1 MAKAKKK
8 SDVRIYTKKTRT
20 WSGHY
25 IEFVHFVGEQE
36 FSPLQRILDL
46 RETTEGWSYPLETLK
61 YAYYNLKSE
70 ASPKEKD
77 KDKKYRELCQE
88 VFDFLHPLVKDKI
101 EAYTSLIKDGFIGF
115 DTLWILFQKGLKVM
129 FLDRGVYVGGVVSN
143 VEYQKNFM
151 GEAFI
156 ITLQTINV
164 DHEGP
169 VLTTAKVAIPAYS
182 TAKAVETLPVR
193 VIPPEMEAEFAARA
207 KNILEATKSPHYAAY
222 VGEGVHRTWM
232 GPVRFLATGRIML
245 DAKLFKSRNPNYAS
259 LNEDV
264 QDEEDTENFFETNL
278 FTVSPWV
285 RGFSFY
291 AKQWGEFYFDSI
303 KPIAFNDQAF
313 ESLVLPETSVVNGL
327 DTKEMIRSLVEQTL
341 TNDYQDIIEGK
352 GGGLI
357 FLLHG
362 SPGTGKAQPLTSMLQ
377 TRTGQI
383 CMGDVSVGDEVIG
396 ENGLPVKVLG
406 VYPQGE
412 RSVYKIT
419 FADGRV
425 VRADED
431 HLWKVKQKGQS
442 RARKETHW
450 DIQTTRAIITK
461 MASNRS
467 PFHVP
472 LSQPVEYPA
481 KDIGIDPWLL
491 GLLLGDGHMKNK
503 QLSFST
509 ADKEIVDRV
518 TKVIPDG
525 FTIKKISGSKY
536 DYSITMTIRE
546 GNATHGLR
554 DTLKK
559 LGVYGLGSLEKFI
572 PEVCFTMSV
581 EQRLEL
587 VRGLMDSDGF
597 ASKNKEAI
605 FYSSSEQ
612 LIKGFQRLVWS
623 LGGICTI
630 KPKQSM
636 YKNAQGVKVPGH
648 PSWRATV
655 RYRSPSELFSLARKR
670 ERVEGPHQYAEGL
683 ALKIVSIEPDGVE
696 PTQCILVDSPTHL
709 YLTDNFV
716 VTHNTLTAEAVADLL
731 RRPLYSVS
739 IGELGTD
746 ITELERNLRNILEI
760 ATSWNAVLLLDEADI
775 FLEARSTHDV
785 VRNALV
791 GVFLRLLEYY
801 QGVLFLTTNRV
812 KNFDSAF
819 HSRISLAL
827 CYPEHQADTRK
838 HIWKNLTRF
847 SKLNLSDS
855 DLDKLATYD
864 MNGRQI
870 KNTIRLGLALSK
882 KKEVTLAELEG
893 IIKLT
898 NKFQEAIS

>member
-20 WSGHY
+20 WSGQY
-25 IEFVHFVGEQE
+25 LEFVHFVGEQE

-46 RETTEGWSYPLETLK
+46 RETTDGWSYPLETLK

-70 ASPKEKD
+70 ASPTEKG

-88 VFDFLHPLVKDKI
+88 LFDFLHPLVKDKI

-156 ITLQTINV
+156 IHLQTISV
-164 DHEGP
+164 GHEGP

-193 VIPPEMEAEFAARA
+193 VITSEMEAEFAARA
-207 KNILEATKSPHYAAY
+207 KNILEVTKSPYYAAY

-245 DAKLFKSRNPNYAS
+245 DAKMFKSRNPNYS
-259 LNEDV
+259 VLNEDV
-264 QDEEDTENFFETNL
+264 QDEEDTENFFEANL

-285 RGFSFY
+285 QGFSFY

-313 ESLVLPETSVVNGL
+313 ESLVLPETSTVNGL
-327 DTKEMIRSLVEQTL
+327 DTKEMIRSLVEQAS
-341 TNDYQDIIEGK
+341 TNDYKDLIEGK
-352 GGGLI
+352 GEGLI

-362 SPGTGKAQPLTSMLQ
+362 SPGTGK
-377 TRTGQI
+377 
-383 CMGDVSVGDEVIG
+383 
-396 ENGLPVKVLG
+396 
-406 VYPQGE
+406 
-412 RSVYKIT
+412 
-419 FADGRV
+419 
-425 VRADED
+425 
-431 HLWKVKQKGQS
+431 
-442 RARKETHW
+442 
-450 DIQTTRAIITK
+450 
-461 MASNRS
+461 
-467 PFHVP
+467 
-472 LSQPVEYPA
+472 
-481 KDIGIDPWLL
+481 
-491 GLLLGDGHMKNK
+491 
-503 QLSFST
+503 
-509 ADKEIVDRV
+509 
-518 TKVIPDG
+518 
-525 FTIKKISGSKY
+525 
-536 DYSITMTIRE
+536 TMT
-546 GNATHGLR
+546 
-554 DTLKK
+554 
-559 LGVYGLGSLEKFI
+559 S
-572 PEVCFTMSV
+572 
-581 EQRLEL
+581 
-587 VRGLMDSDGF
+587 
-597 ASKNKEAI
+597 
-605 FYSSSEQ
+605 
-612 LIKGFQRLVWS
+612 
-623 LGGICTI
+623 
-630 KPKQSM
+630 
-636 YKNAQGVKVPGH
+636 
-648 PSWRATV
+648 
-655 RYRSPSELFSLARKR
+655 
-670 ERVEGPHQYAEGL
+670 
-683 ALKIVSIEPDGVE
+683 
-696 PTQCILVDSPTHL
+696 
-709 YLTDNFV
+709 
-716 VTHNTLTAEAVADLL
+716 EAVADLL

-838 HIWKNLTRF
+838 HIWRNLTRF
-847 SKLNLSDS
+847 SNLNLSDS
-855 DLDKLATYD
+855 DLDQLATYD
-864 MNGRQI
+864 INGRQI

-882 KKEVTLAELEG
+882 KKDVTLAELEG

>member
-1 MAKAKKK
+1 
-8 SDVRIYTKKTRT
+8 
-20 WSGHY
+20 
-25 IEFVHFVGEQE
+25 
-36 FSPLQRILDL
+36 
-46 RETTEGWSYPLETLK
+46 
-61 YAYYNLKSE
+61 
-70 ASPKEKD
+70 
-77 KDKKYRELCQE
+77 
-88 VFDFLHPLVKDKI
+88 VKDKI

-156 ITLQTINV
+156 IHLQTISV
-164 DHEGP
+164 GHEGP

-193 VIPPEMEAEFAARA
+193 VIPPETEAEFAVRA
-207 KNILEATKSPHYAAY
+207 KKILEATKSPHYAAY

-264 QDEEDTENFFETNL
+264 QDEEDTENFFEANL

-285 RGFSFY
+285 QGFSFY

-313 ESLVLPETSVVNGL
+313 ESLVLPETSTVNGL

-341 TNDYQDIIEGK
+341 TNEYQDIIEGK

-362 SPGTGKAQPLTSMLQ
+362 PPGTGKAQPLSSILQ
-377 TRTGQI
+377 TPTGQTT
-383 CMGDVSVGDEVIG
+383 MGEISVGDYVIDEKG
-396 ENGLPVKVLG
+396 KPVKVLG

-412 RSVYKIT
+412 RPVYKIT

-431 HLWKVKQKGQS
+431 HLWKVKQKGQT

-450 DIQTTRAIITK
+450 DLKTTRTLFDK
-461 MASNRS
+461 KGKNRS
-467 PFHVP
+467 PMHVP
-472 LSQPVEYPA
+472 LTAPVEYPD

-491 GLLLGDGHMKNK
+491 GFLLGDGFMKDGH
-503 QLSFST
+503 LTFST
-509 ADKEIVDRV
+509 ADSEIVE
-518 TKVIPDG
+518 KVNALMPDDYSVN
-525 FTIKKISGSKY
+525 KLKSCKY
-536 DYSITMTIRE
+536 DYRIRMDVRQ
-546 GNATHGLR
+546 GNSPHTFKDA
-554 DTLKK
+554 LKK

-572 PEVCFTMSV
+572 PEVCFTMSI
-581 EQRLEL
+581 EQRREL

-597 ASKNKEAI
+597 VSKYKHVA
-605 FYSSSEQ
+605 FYSSSRK
-612 LIKGFQRLVWS
+612 LIEGFQRLIWS
-623 LGGICTI
+623 LGGICSI
-630 KPKQSM
+630 KGKTTFYPNKNGEKIQAQSW
-636 YKNAQGVKVPGH
+636 V
-648 PSWRATV
+648 ATV
-655 RYRSPSELFSLARKR
+655 RHPDAKNLVTLARKK
-670 ERVEGPHQYAEGL
+670 ERLEGKHQYADGL
-683 ALKIVSIEPDGVE
+683 ALQIVSIEPDGVE

-838 HIWKNLTRF
+838 HIWRNLTRF
-847 SKLNLSDS
+847 SNLNLSDS
-855 DLDKLATYD
+855 DLDQLATYD
-864 MNGRQI
+864 INGRQI

-882 KKEVTLAELEG
+882 KKDVTLAELEG